1 MLVQLAVLAQGVL
14 AQTVVVVAQAVLA
27 RTVVVVVGVPK
38 PAVGMLEG
46 PRAVAD
52 MLVVL
57 GTLVVAGRV
66 MVPTE
71 RAGVGRPAAQSAL
84 AGPALP
90 AQQHQ
95 VQGAGWIRSRH
106 GSLSGLGVQRA
117 GVQCAPR
124 VGSWVRCRGTRDS
137 STRTSEWG
145 TLRIT
150 APTHSYTM

>member
-71 RAGVGRPAAQSAL
+71 RAWVGQPAAQSAL

-90 AQQHQ
+90 
-95 VQGAGWIRSRH
+95 GWIRSRH
-106 GSLSGLGVQRA
+106 GSLSGLGVQRV

-150 APTHSYTM
+150 APTHSYTL